1 MNCRPRRSPAMPL
14 IALGL
19 CLTFSIRPVS
29 AGVYDDTAA
38 WWHLNYDPDY
48 SPGASNVAVI
58 NDIRD
63 QRDWGTAT
71 AKGATGKHVTSVTGA
86 DGGPQWTNAP
96 VVCPASG
103 QRYEGL
109 SLYFRPS
116 TNASGAIW
124 PDAARI
130 SNFRLGGSSAI
141 TTRFRWDGVSCTN
154 KTSCWIYNNSLDW
167 TNYKGW
173 EFGVRDT
180 SGTNS
185 TVSTNRL
192 TIYVGRNGYTMSAG
206 DIKPGKW
213 CDAAAV
219 LTDNGPSNTDT
230 IELFVWPEGGNL
242 TYQKIT
248 TSAVTNEVGAYGGIM
263 GSEGYY
269 TSYEANISQ
278 SGKCFTGIINHI
290 ALWGRALSY
299 AEVLEAFCYPQM
311 PFQIGIKNGSNTDL
325 RIENEAAP
333 EYTLG
338 DPWHTMRRA
347 VTSSNREAIIKVPLT
362 ALQAGIGYGFHV
374 NTLTP
379 SDTQVGLSLIV
390 NNITNKTQTAKAG
403 SDNLCW
409 YVGTNQLV
417 AGTNTLTLRYE
428 GGTSSFT
435 SFDWLEMGASWQ
447 IGTDNGF
454 TTDFSREDMA
464 PNDFYVT
471 DPDWTHVER
480 AVSGGT
486 ETNTVL
492 HFFLSPEMASR
503 FRFTYSTRVIN
514 QGKNIGIT
522 NEPPYPFCIG
532 VNGRI
537 LYQTAGVPNSTL
549 VRLPFDSTDLRSG
562 ENTVNLMYT
571 GPAGCWIGFDFH
583 RLETAP
589 WPGGT
594 LLLMR

>member
-1 MNCRPRRSPAMPL
+1 MICRSRLSSAMPL
-14 IALGL
+14 FVLILSLALSPG
-19 CLTFSIRPVS
+19 PAS

-48 SPGASNVAVI
+48 TPGAANVAVT

-63 QRDWGTAT
+63 QRDWGTAA
-71 AKGATGKHVTSVTGA
+71 AKGATGKHATSLTGA

-103 QRYEGL
+103 QRYDGL
-109 SLYFRPS
+109 SLYFQPS
-116 TNASGAIW
+116 TNGSGAIW
-124 PDAARI
+124 PDAAKI
-130 SNFRLGGSSAI
+130 NAFRLGGSSAI
-141 TTRFRWDGVSCTN
+141 ITRFRWDGVSCTN

-180 SGTNS
+180 SGINS
-185 TVSTNRL
+185 TASTNRL

-206 DIKPGKW
+206 DITPGKW

-219 LTDNGPSNTDT
+219 LTDNGPDNTDT

-248 TSAVTNEVGAYGGIM
+248 TSAVTNEVGATGGVM

-269 TSYEANISQ
+269 ASYDANISQ
-278 SGKCFTGIINHI
+278 SGKCFKGAINHI

-299 AEVLEAFCYPQM
+299 AEVLEAFCYPQA

-325 RIENEAAP
+325 RIESEAAA

-347 VTSSNREAIIKVPLT
+347 VTSSSREATIKVPLT
-362 ALQAGIGYGFHV
+362 ALQAGLGYGFHV

-379 SDTQVGLSLIV
+379 GDTAVDLSLIV
-390 NNITNKTQTAKAG
+390 NAFTNKTQTARAG
-403 SDNLCW
+403 SADLCW
-409 YVGTNQLV
+409 HVPTNQLV
-417 AGTNTLTLRYE
+417 TGTNSLTLRYE
-428 GGTSSFT
+428 GGTSSYT
-435 SFDWLEMGASWQ
+435 SFDWLELSGAWQ
-447 IGTDNGF
+447 VGTDNGS
-454 TTDFSREDMA
+454 TADFSREDLA

-480 AVSGGT
+480 AVSSGT
-486 ETNTVL
+486 ESNTVL
-492 HFFLSPEMASR
+492 HFFLSSELASR
-503 FRFTYSTRVIN
+503 FRFAYSTRIIS
-514 QGKNIGIT
+514 QGKNAGIT
-522 NEPPYPFCIG
+522 NAPPYPFCIG

-537 LYQTAGVPNSTL
+537 LYQTAGVSNSTL
-549 VRLPFDSTDLRSG
+549 VRLTFDSG
-562 ENTVNLMYT
+562 ELHAGDNTVNVMYT
-571 GPAGCWIGFDFH
+571 GPSGCWVGLDFH
-583 RLETAP
+583 RLEALP
-589 WPGGT
+589 WPSGT
-594 LLLMR
+594 LFFMR